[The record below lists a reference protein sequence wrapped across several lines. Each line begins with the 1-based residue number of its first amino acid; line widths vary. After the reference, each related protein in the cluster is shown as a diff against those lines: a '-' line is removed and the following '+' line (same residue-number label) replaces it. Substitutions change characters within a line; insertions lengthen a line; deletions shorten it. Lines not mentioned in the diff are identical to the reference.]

1 MNQDN
6 RRDWREIC
14 EEVLTE
20 KDQDR
25 LNALL
30 QELLE
35 ALDDRER
42 MRSPGTSGSRVE

>member
-14 EEVLTE
+14 EQALAE
-20 KDQDR
+20 KDRDR

-35 ALDDRER
+35 ALEDRER
-42 MRSPGTSGSRVE
+42 MRSPGTSGSLVE